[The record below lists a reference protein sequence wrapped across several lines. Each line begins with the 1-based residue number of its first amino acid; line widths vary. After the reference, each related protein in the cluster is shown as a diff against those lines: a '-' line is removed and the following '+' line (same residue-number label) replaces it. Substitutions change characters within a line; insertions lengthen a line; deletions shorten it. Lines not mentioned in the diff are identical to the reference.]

1 MKEGTSG
8 EKAEVK
14 AMDLGKRLLQSSI
27 EIQIAVDKL
36 QVLVEPAEEP
46 SRLEMIADLL
56 MAIGENQ
63 ERQERKL
70 DALLRFLMTESNDT
84 L

>member
-70 DALLRFLMTESNDT
+70 DALLRFLMTESNDA